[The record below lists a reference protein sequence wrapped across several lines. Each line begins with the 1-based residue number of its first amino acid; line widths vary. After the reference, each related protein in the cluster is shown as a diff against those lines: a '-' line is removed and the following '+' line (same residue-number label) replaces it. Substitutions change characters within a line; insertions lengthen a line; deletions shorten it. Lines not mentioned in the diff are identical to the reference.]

1 MTLANQRFV
10 PIYFDLGA
18 RGPAYD
24 ANAKSFVVE
33 LDSRLGGSSVP
44 TPDVIV
50 ASASGEELGKVSN
63 YAAEEQV
70 LVMLRKV
77 LAEAQL
83 AGETDEEAG
92 WDTPR
97 RAWLR
102 YCVGDVEH
110 ARALLEEP
118 KDSSAALM
126 LARIERWEGNLDA
139 AQDALGSV
147 ERIDSGDLS
156 AELGRIELAA
166 GNLEASLAAFEGV
179 PHDHEAR
186 SEVDYRR
193 GVVLYQLGHTQA
205 AKAVWFA
212 MVERFGEDRW
222 SYRADWALAGANE
235 PKGKR
240 KTSFSTGGKKTALG
254 RHGYMGR
261 RNPDLGD

>member
-10 PIYFDLGA
+10 PIYFDLGV

-24 ANAKSFVVE
+24 EQAKAFVVE
-33 LDSRLGGSSVP
+33 LDARLGGASVP

-50 ASASGEELGKVSN
+50 ASADGDELGTVSN

-70 LVMLRKV
+70 LAMLREV

-83 AGETDEEAG
+83 AGETGAETR

-102 YCVGDVEH
+102 YCLGDVEQ
-110 ARALLEEP
+110 ARKLLAGP
-118 KDSSAALM
+118 KDAGAALM
-126 LARIERWEGNLDA
+126 LARIERWEGKLEA
-139 AQDALGSV
+139 ARGALESV
-147 ERIDSGDLS
+147 ALMNSGDHA

-166 GNLEASLAAFEGV
+166 GNLEASLAAFEAV
-179 PHDHEAR
+179 PHDHHAR

-193 GVVLYQLGHTQA
+193 GVVLYRLGHAQA

-212 MVERFGEDRW
+212 LVERFGEDRW

-235 PKGKR
+235 PRGKR
-240 KTSFSTGGKKTALG
+240 KTMFSTGGEKTALG

-261 RNPDLGD
+261 RNPDLED